1 MKPNHLILS
10 LSSLLVYTSRTG
22 CKQWQTSFAFTTLS
36 ALPEG
41 LQVRPEHGPPIGR
54 IDAYGGRVAHDALGH
69 RCSGRRQVLCGYGTK
84 VGGSCVE
91 QPLPKGLPHRGKQV
105 SKHASKQASK

>member
-1 MKPNHLILS
+1 MTD
-10 LSSLLVYTSRTG
+10 LLGS
-22 CKQWQTSFAFTTLS
+22 TLS

-41 LQVRPEHGPPIGR
+41 LQVWPKHGPPIGR
-54 IDAYGGRVAHDALGH
+54 IDAYGGRVANDALGH

-91 QPLPKGLPHRGKQV
+91 QPLPKGLPRRGK
-105 SKHASKQASK
+105 

>member
-1 MKPNHLILS
+1 MRKITFASFVLTGVQTMPD
-10 LSSLLVYTSRTG
+10 LLGS
-22 CKQWQTSFAFTTLS
+22 TLS